1 MLGRYTPLPPKT
13 NMNNP
18 SARRRS
24 ATIAAVAIVAI
35 LTGCDR
41 AERTETHEL
50 VNAGNGLVYRIN
62 KTSGEVSLIAGA
74 QITKLDEWRAGKKD
88 EPKKSYMIDWPERTL
103 SHLGD
108 IKLELKTTWREG
120 KMFYIFRVSPYA
132 GRVETERDK
141 ATSYARFNVNFYDSD
156 GFEILTLPIKLSEM
170 TRKVDDKGKPAS
182 LSMNANTTLT
192 VETYEAI
199 KAWAVGWAG
208 FE

>member
-1 MLGRYTPLPPKT
+1 
-13 NMNNP
+13 MNNP

-120 KMFYIFRVSPYA
+120 KMF
-132 GRVETERDK
+132 
-141 ATSYARFNVNFYDSD
+141 
-156 GFEILTLPIKLSEM
+156 
-170 TRKVDDKGKPAS
+170 
-182 LSMNANTTLT
+182 
-192 VETYEAI
+192 
-199 KAWAVGWAG
+199 
-208 FE
+208 